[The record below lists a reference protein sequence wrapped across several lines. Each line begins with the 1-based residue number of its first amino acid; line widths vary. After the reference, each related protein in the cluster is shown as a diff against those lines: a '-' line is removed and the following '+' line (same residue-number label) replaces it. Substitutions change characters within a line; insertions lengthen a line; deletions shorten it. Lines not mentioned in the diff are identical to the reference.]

1 MNVQSGIQRGL
12 PLAGVRV
19 VELTHM
25 VMGPTCGM
33 ILGDLGADVIKVEP
47 PAGDNTRRLPG
58 LGAGFFRTF
67 NRNKRSVALDLKT
80 AEGLEVARKLAASAD
95 IFSENFKPGKL
106 DAMGL
111 GYDDLRAENPRLIYV
126 SHKGFLPGPYQDRTA
141 LDEVVQMMGGL
152 AYMTG
157 PPGQPM
163 RAGTSVNDIMGG
175 MWGVIGVLAA
185 LRERERTGCGQRIQ
199 SSLFE
204 NCVLL
209 SAQHMQQFA
218 MTGEAPSPMPVRKTT
233 WAVYDLFKTMDGR
246 PIFIGATGDGQWKT
260 ICRMLGLTDLL
271 DDPQLQTNN
280 ERVAAR
286 PRIMPLIEQAV
297 ATWPFDTLC
306 ETLETHGLPFAPVNR
321 PEDLF
326 DDPHLLASGG
336 LGKVQTES
344 GGETLVPLLPLLLG
358 ERRLGEHAGAIP
370 AIGNGTKEI
379 LAELGYS
386 ADEIARLLHTKAAA
400 APSQPKE
407 LA

>member
-1 MNVQSGIQRGL
+1 MNMQSSPRRGL
-12 PLAGVRV
+12 PLAGIRV

-47 PAGDNTRRLPG
+47 LAGDNTRRLPG
-58 LGAGFFRTF
+58 LGVGFFRSF

-80 AEGLEVARKLAASAD
+80 EQGLAVARKLAASAD

-111 GYDDLRAENPRLIYV
+111 GYEDLRAVNPRLIYV
-126 SHKGFLPGPYQDRTA
+126 SHKGFLPGPYQERTA

-163 RAGTSVNDIMGG
+163 RAGSSVNDIMGG
-175 MWGVIGVLAA
+175 MWGVIGILAA
-185 LRERERTGCGQRIQ
+185 LIERRHTGCGQLVQ

-233 WAVYDLFKTMDGR
+233 WAVYDLFETSDGR
-246 PIFIGATGDGQWKT
+246 PIFIGAVSEGQWKT
-260 ICRMLGLTDLL
+260 ICRLLGLTVLL
-271 DDPQLQTNN
+271 GDPELAINTA
-280 ERVAAR
+280 RVAAR
-286 PRIMPLIEQAV
+286 PRIIPLLKQAV
-297 ATWPFDTLC
+297 AGWAFDELC
-306 ETLETHGLPFAPVNR
+306 QKLEQHGLPFAPVNR
-321 PEDLF
+321 PEHLF

-336 LGKVQTES
+336 LGKVTTET
-344 GGETLVPLLPLLLG
+344 GGETTVPLLPLLLG
-358 ERRLGEHAGAIP
+358 ERRLGDHASPIP
-370 AIGNGTKEI
+370 AVGNGTTTI
-379 LAELGYS
+379 LTELGYS
-386 ADEIARLLHTKAAA
+386 PDEIARLLDSKTIA
-400 APSQPKE
+400 APAP
-407 LA
+407 A